1 MRHPAEREQLLTIIA
16 DLLRF
21 QLLDPA
27 GGAVSLRLS
36 TGDILMSTTGSA
48 FRRWN
53 ITPDDFILLTPD
65 GAIIERTGGLGASG
79 TPIHLAIYQTFPG
92 CNAIIHAHA
101 PYSLA
106 FASAGLD
113 LPSCTNQADTL
124 GHIPCLFADETA
136 IKADYQANPIP
147 IDLPEG
153 TVQRPDVAAVN
164 LLHLIPQL
172 RQRLAPRAA
181 ELSRHGLAFLVHRHG
196 AFAFARHPA
205 EAFDNLHRVEATA
218 RTAIYRAALD
228 TSAPPAANRIEPATQ
243 SAISA

>member
-1 MRHPAEREQLLTIIA
+1 MRHPAERDQLLTIIA

-27 GGAVSLRLS
+27 GGAVSIRLS

-48 FRRWN
+48 FHRWN
-53 ITPDDFILLTPD
+53 ITPNDFILLAPD
-65 GAIIERTGGLGASG
+65 GAIVEQTGGLGASG
-79 TPIHLAIYQTFPG
+79 TPIHLATYQTFPA

-113 LPSCTNQADTL
+113 LPSCTNEADTL
-124 GHIPCLFADETA
+124 GHIPCLIADDAT
-136 IKADYQANPIP
+136 IKANQRANPTVIN
-147 IDLPEG
+147 LPEG
-153 TVQRPDVAAVN
+153 MVQRPDVAAVN
-164 LLHLIPQL
+164 LRHLIPQL

-181 ELSRHGLAFLVHRHG
+181 ELTRHGLAFLIYRHG
-196 AFAFARHPA
+196 AFAIARHLD

-218 RTAIYRAALD
+218 RTAIYRAAL
-228 TSAPPAANRIEPATQ
+228 ANRE
-243 SAISA
+243 SAIPAIGG